1 MTYKEQVFLD
11 LGSFMKILASMSK
24 QQKEA
29 VALLQV
35 GTFLEYFDLMLYV
48 HMAVVLN
55 SLFFPKTDPHTAS
68 LLTAFAFCSTFV
80 LRPFGAI
87 LFGYIGDH
95 YGRKTTIIITTSLMS
110 ISCVIMANL
119 PTYAQIGIS
128 AAWCV
133 TLCRIFQGLSSMGEI
148 MGALVYMTE
157 ITKPPVQYPAVSF
170 ISLAAFTGSCAAL
183 AMSALVT
190 HAGLNWRIAFW
201 AGAAIA
207 AAGSIARTRLRETP
221 DFIEKINKKAKER
234 VNKMQNSSVVAF
246 FFIYCGWPVCFYL
259 TYMYFNTTLQTKYN
273 YSPEDVVLHN
283 FLLSIIHV
291 ISCYALSVMSFKTPP
306 LFILKVKGFLF
317 LILMLLLPPLI
328 HLTSSHYQLFALQ
341 AVIVIVALGDYPAV
355 GIFIK
360 HIPVLK
366 RVTATSFLYSLSRA
380 VTYVITSF
388 GLVYLTEQFGHWG
401 IWIITLPS
409 VIGYLWAIH
418 HYEVLEGIKKR
429 FEKGSILTN
438 LIYKTQR

>member
-1 MTYKEQVFLD
+1 
-11 LGSFMKILASMSK
+11 MKILASLNK

-29 VALLQV
+29 VALLQI

-87 LFGYIGDH
+87 LFGYIGDN
-95 YGRKTTIIITTSLMS
+95 YGRKTTIIITTALMS

-119 PTYAQIGIS
+119 PTYDQIGIS

-133 TLCRIFQGLSSMGEI
+133 TLCRVFQGLSSMGEI

-170 ISLAAFTGSCAAL
+170 ISLAAFSGSCAAL
-183 AMSALVT
+183 AMSTLVT
-190 HAGLNWRIAFW
+190 RMGLNWRIAFW

-221 DFIEKINKKAKER
+221 DFIEKINKKVKQKYIQQKDSIVDKVE
-234 VNKMQNSSVVAF
+234 KMDNTSIIDF

-259 TYMYFNTTLQTKYN
+259 TYMYFISTLQTKYS
-273 YSPEDVVLHN
+273 YSPEDVVFHN

-291 ISCYALSVMSFKTPP
+291 ISCYVLSVMSFKTPP
-306 LFILKVKGFLF
+306 LLILKVKGFFF
-317 LILMLLLPPLI
+317 LILAILLPVLI
-328 HLTSSHYQLFALQ
+328 NLTSTHYQLFILQ
-341 AVIVIVALGDYPAV
+341 AIIVIVALGDYPAV

-380 VTYVITSF
+380 VTYIITSF
-388 GLVYLTEQFGHWG
+388 GLVYLTEIFGHWG
-401 IWIITLPS
+401 IWIIILPS

-418 HYEVLEGIKKR
+418 HYEILEEGKKNPKENSFNTLIKNN
-429 FEKGSILTN
+429 I
-438 LIYKTQR
+438 

>member
-1 MTYKEQVFLD
+1 
-11 LGSFMKILASMSK
+11 MKILSSLNK

-29 VALLQV
+29 VALLQI

-48 HMAVVLN
+48 HMAVLLN

-87 LFGYIGDH
+87 LFGYIGDN
-95 YGRKTTIIITTSLMS
+95 YGRKTTIIITTALMS
-110 ISCVIMANL
+110 LSCVIMANL
-119 PTYAQIGIS
+119 PTYAQIGIT

-133 TLCRIFQGLSSMGEI
+133 TLCRVFQGLSSMGEI

-190 HAGLNWRIAFW
+190 TVGLNWRIAFW
-201 AGAAIA
+201 VGAAIA

-221 DFIEKINKKAKER
+221 DFIEKINKR
-234 VNKMQNSSVVAF
+234 NKKQQQKNAGSDESHQVTDCEKMKNQTTVAF
-246 FFIYCGWPVCFYL
+246 FFIYCGWPVCFFL
-259 TYMYFNTTLQTKYN
+259 AYMYFNSILQRVYGYT
-273 YSPEDVVLHN
+273 PEDVILHN
-283 FLLSIIHV
+283 FVLSIIHV
-291 ISCYALSVMSFKTPP
+291 VSCYVLSVMSFKIFP
-306 LFILKVKGFLF
+306 LFILKVKGYIFLGLSILF
-317 LILMLLLPPLI
+317 PILIYM
-328 HLTSSHYQLFALQ
+328 TTSHYQLFILQ
-341 AVIVIVALGDYPAV
+341 AVLIIVALGDYPAV
-355 GIFIK
+355 GIFVK

-388 GLVYLTEQFGHWG
+388 GLVYLTEFLGHWG
-401 IWIITLPS
+401 IWVILLPAT
-409 VIGYLWAIH
+409 IGYLWAVN
-418 HYEVLEGIKKR
+418 HYENLESI
-429 FEKGSILTN
+429 EKVNMSMKN
-438 LIYKTQR
+438 LSYS